1 MKRGALWIVLVVFSA
16 LGIAGC
22 GCNSGIKVEIT
33 TAPTTL
39 APGASSDVAATVIHD
54 KKMGGVMWSCMPAGS
69 CGSFNPTQ
77 TASTTDSVYTAPA
90 SATAGST
97 VTIIA
102 TSVTKTDV
110 ASSATITITG
120 VTASNYVFYVTGE
133 ENTVNLDLYTIAGV
147 VAIAQTASG
156 DGSFAVVS
164 GEQDYNDG
172 DGITVTDD
180 SITGGSLV
188 LAANGTGTLSVKTA
202 SGIPGAEGTE
212 TFAVVFN
219 STTFPTSAGHALV
232 IQFDGTATS
241 SGSLDLQTS
250 TALPP
255 DGGYSFVAAG
265 ADPGFFPVGYGGV
278 FTVASGGITGTLD
291 INDSGS
297 EPPVLGTA
305 FSGMF
310 GATDSFGRGLV
321 TNTDG
326 VPISLAY
333 YVVGSKVLRL
343 VDTDAGDTA
352 VGLVYSQGSNAGSF
366 SSGSIGQSVFSIAN
380 PLTEYA
386 VAGQFLTGA
395 DTGTD
400 QPRAKTNPVVR
411 QEVGPCTGTGT
422 CLFSGVGDVNELGVV
437 EFSAQT
443 FNGTYSI
450 ATNGYGSMSFS
461 GSFGESG
468 VETFGVYAV
477 DPTLNILDPNDT
489 TDGGGGALIA
499 EMDTNLVGMG
509 SIVPQ
514 TDIAVGAFGGSYA
527 FGGQGDTTTD
537 GNEFDFLGSA
547 AVTAAGDSGDA
558 FSGTGYVSDPFAAVG
573 TGGEYSGV
581 TWTGTAEPDGT
592 NPGRYQF
599 DPLTVNSDSFVSSLG
614 QFVGVYQAYGGQLF
628 WVETD
633 PDSYF
638 GGSLEQYPGTGS
650 TIARKQLNIQKP
662 NSQKH

>member
-22 GCNSGIKVEIT
+22 GCNNGIKVEIT

-39 APGASSDVAATVIHD
+39 APGASSDVAATVTHD
-54 KKMGGVMWSCMPAGS
+54 RKMGGVMWSCMPAGS
-69 CGSFNPTQ
+69 CGSFSPTQ
-77 TASTTDSVYTAPA
+77 TASAMDSLYTAPA

-97 VTIIA
+97 VTILA
-102 TSVTKTDV
+102 TSVTHPNV

-120 VTASNYVFYVTGE
+120 ATASNYVFYVTGE
-133 ENTVNLDLYTIAGV
+133 ENTENQDLYTIAGV
-147 VAIAQTASG
+147 VAIAQTASE

-172 DGITVTDD
+172 DGITVTVD

-188 LAANGTGTLSVKTA
+188 LAANGTGTLTVTTA
-202 SGIPGAEGTE
+202 SGIPGVEGTE

-241 SGSLDLQTS
+241 SGSLDLQSS

-265 ADPGFFPVGYGGV
+265 ADPTFFPVAYGGV
-278 FTVASGGITGTLD
+278 LTVTGGGIVGTLD
-291 INDSGS
+291 VNDSGS
-297 EPPVLGTA
+297 EPPVTGTQ
-305 FSGMF
+305 FTGSF
-310 GATDSFGRGLV
+310 GTPDSFGRGV
-321 TNTDG
+321 VMNSARI
-326 VPISLAY
+326 PISLAY
-333 YVVGSKVLRL
+333 YVVGPEVLRI
-343 VDTDAGDTA
+343 VDTDTGDTA
-352 VGLVYSQGSNAGSF
+352 VGSVYGQGDSTGGF

-395 DTGTD
+395 ETGTD
-400 QPRAKTNPVVR
+400 QPRAKTHAVVR
-411 QEVGPCTGTGT
+411 QEVSPCTGTGM
-422 CLFSGVGDVNELGVV
+422 CLFDGVGDVNQLGVV

-450 ATNGYGSMSFS
+450 ATTGYGSMNFAE
-461 GSFGESG
+461 SFGESG

-499 EMDTNLVGMG
+499 EMDSNLVGIG

-527 FGGQGDTTTD
+527 FGGQGDTTTN

-581 TWTGTAEPDGT
+581 TWTGTAEPDGA

-599 DPLTVNSDSFVSSLG
+599 DPLLVNSDSFVSSID

-628 WVETD
+628 WIETD

-650 TIARKQLNIQKP
+650 TITRKKLNIQKP
-662 NSQKH
+662 NNQK

>member
-22 GCNSGIKVEIT
+22 GCNNGIKVEIT

-39 APGASSDVAATVIHD
+39 AAGASSDVAATVIHD
-54 KKMGGVMWSCMPAGS
+54 RKMGGVTWSCMPAGS
-69 CGSFNPTQ
+69 CGSFNPTL
-77 TASTTDSVYTAPA
+77 TSSATDSLYTAPA
-90 SATAGST
+90 SAASGTT

-102 TSVTKTDV
+102 TSVTNTNV

-133 ENTVNLDLYTIAGV
+133 ENTENEDLYTIAGV

-156 DGSFAVVS
+156 DGSFAVES

-172 DGITVTDD
+172 DGITVTGD

-188 LAANGTGTLSVKTA
+188 LAANGTGTLTVQTA
-202 SGIPGAEGTE
+202 SGIPGADGRE

-219 STTFPTSAGHALV
+219 STTFPTNAGHALV

-250 TALPP
+250 TAIPP
-255 DGGYSFVAAG
+255 GGGYSFVAAG
-265 ADPGFFPVGYGGV
+265 ADPTFFPVAYGGV
-278 FTVASGGITGTLD
+278 FTATDGDISGTLD
-291 INDSGS
+291 VNDSGS
-297 EPPVLGTA
+297 EPPVLGTP
-305 FSGMF
+305 FSGQF
-310 GATDSFGRGLV
+310 GETDPFGRGTV
-321 TNTDG
+321 TNTAG
-326 VPISLAY
+326 VPITLVY
-333 YVVGSKVLRL
+333 YVVGPEVLRL
-343 VDTDAGDTA
+343 IDTDAADTA
-352 VGLVYSQGSNAGSF
+352 VGSVYGQGSSAGAF

-395 DTGTD
+395 ETGTD
-400 QPRAKTNPVVR
+400 QPRAKTHAVVR
-411 QEVGPCTGTGT
+411 QEVSPCTGTGM
-422 CLFSGVGDVNELGVV
+422 CLFGGVGDVNQLGVV
-437 EFSAQT
+437 EISAQT

-450 ATNGYGSMSFS
+450 GTNGYGSMNFAE
-461 GSFGESG
+461 SFGESG

-477 DPTLNILDPNDT
+477 DPNLNILDPNDT
-489 TDGGGGALIA
+489 SDGVGGALIA
-499 EMDTNLVGMG
+499 EMDSNLVGIG

-527 FGGQGDTTTD
+527 FGGQGDTTTN

-547 AVTAAGDSGDA
+547 AVTAAADSGNA

-599 DPLTVNSDSFVSSLG
+599 DPLTVNSDSFVSSIG

-628 WVETD
+628 WIETD

-638 GGSLEQYPGTGS
+638 GGSLEQYPGTGPS
-650 TIARKQLNIQKP
+650 IAKKKLNIQKP
-662 NSQKH
+662 NNQK